1 MTQPTAP
8 LFTASLVSGARTL
21 TATTF
26 TDRIGRAASGFAALG
41 VRQGDCV
48 ALLLRNDFAFLE
60 ASLAAV
66 RLGAYAV
73 PINWHFK
80 ADEVAYVLADC
91 AAKVLVAHADL
102 LAPIAGAIPTG
113 VEVLAVST
121 PAEIAASYGC
131 GPGGVLPGA
140 TEWDTWLAGHAP
152 WQGAPLPQASSMI
165 YTSGTTG
172 RPKGVRRQ
180 PLTADLEA
188 RMADYRER
196 VYGLAPGVR
205 TMIPGP
211 LYHSAPNAFALR
223 AARVASLIALMPRF
237 DPEDFLALVE
247 KHRIEAMFM
256 VPTMFVRLLKLP
268 ADIRARYD
276 LSSLKFV
283 MHAAAPCPM
292 EIKRAMIEWLGP
304 VIHEFYGSTESGAV
318 TVVDSQEWLERPG
331 TVGRPVQGGAVRIYD
346 DNGKRLAPGEVGE
359 VYTKLEFL
367 PEFTYHQLPDK
378 RAEID
383 REGFITSGDVGYL
396 DDAGYLFLCDRKRDM
411 VISGGVNIYPAEI
424 EAVLINCPGVK
435 DCAVFGVPDSEFGEA
450 LMAIIETQPGLP
462 PPALTDVRTYLSQHL
477 AGYKVPKRIE
487 FGRDL
492 PREDSGK
499 IFKRRLRDPY
509 WATAGRAI

>member
-1 MTQPTAP
+1 VLSAG
-8 LFTASLVSGARTL
+8 LVSGERRLDAAAFDTHVL
-21 TATTF
+21 
-26 TDRIGRAASGFAALG
+26 RAASGFAALG

-48 ALLLRNDFAFLE
+48 ALLLRNDFAFLQ

-66 RLGAYAV
+66 RIGAYAV
-73 PINWHFK
+73 PINWHLK

-91 AAKVLVAHADL
+91 SANVLVAHADL
-102 LAPIAGAIPTG
+102 LAAVADAVPAGVKVLVVETPPEIAGAYG
-113 VEVLAVST
+113 S
-121 PAEIAASYGC
+121 AA
-131 GPGGVLPGA
+131 GGLPPGA
-140 TEWDTWLAGHAP
+140 IGWDAWLAAQQP
-152 WQGAPLPQASSMI
+152 WQGPALPQTASMI

-188 RMADYRER
+188 RMGDYRER
-196 VYGLAPGVR
+196 VYGLKPGVR
-205 TMIPGP
+205 TMVPGP
-211 LYHSAPNAFALR
+211 LYHSAPNSFALR

-237 DPEDFLALVE
+237 DPQGFLALVE
-247 KHRIEAMFM
+247 RHRIEAMFM

-268 ADIRARYD
+268 AEVRDRYD
-276 LSSLKFV
+276 LSSLKFI
-283 MHAAAPCPM
+283 MHAAAPCPP
-292 EIKRAMIEWLGP
+292 EIKRAMIDWLGP

-318 TVVDSQEWLERPG
+318 TVVDSREWLARPG
-331 TVGRPVQGGAVRIYD
+331 TVGRAIRGGEVRIYD
-346 DNGKRLAPGEVGE
+346 DGGKRLGPGEIGE
-359 VYTKLEFL
+359 VYTRLEFL

-383 REGFITSGDVGYL
+383 RDGFITSGDVGYL
-396 DDAGYLFLCDRKRDM
+396 DEAGYLFLCDRKRDM

-435 DCAVFGVPDSEFGEA
+435 DCAVFGIPDAEFGEQ
-450 LMAIIETQPGLP
+450 LMAVIEPQAGVP
-462 PPALTDVRTYLSQHL
+462 PPAIADVRAYLAQHL

-509 WATAGRAI
+509 WADAGRSI